1 MVKAVRKFGA
11 KHRPLSAGE
20 RIGCWSILLAF
31 LLAFV
36 DIRLSLMVLAG
47 FVVVCFAAPFFPASN
62 FYLPVVSRGSSG
74 RKAVALTFDDGPNP
88 QTTPELLRLLKKHR
102 VAGTF
107 FVNGRKAGLYPHL
120 IEEILSLG
128 HCVANHSYNHDVFM
142 AFRSKQTVIRD
153 IEAVQEVLRRH
164 GIVPLA
170 FRPPAGITGPRL
182 REALQKK
189 GMFAVNFS
197 CRARDGGNRWLRH
210 LSQKILRRLRPDDI
224 VLLHDIAPR
233 STAMLSLWVEEIDRV
248 LEGLRAAGLEV
259 LPLGELIGKP
269 VMMKIEEGDAYGG
282 GSLSFGEK
290 PIDNGSDEGSGDTVS
305 SQRPELQK

>member
-1 MVKAVRKFGA
+1 MRKAIIKFGA
-11 KHRPLSAGE
+11 KHRPLSVGE
-20 RIGCWSILLAF
+20 RIGCWSFLMAI

-47 FVVVCFAAPFFPASN
+47 FVVMCFAAPFFPGSN

-120 IEEILSLG
+120 IEEILNHG
-128 HCVANHSYNHDVFM
+128 HCVANHSFNHDVFM
-142 AFRSKQTVIRD
+142 AFRSRQTVMRD
-153 IEAVQEVLRRH
+153 IEAVQAVLRRH
-164 GIVPLA
+164 GIAPLV
-170 FRPPAGITGPRL
+170 FRPPAGITSPRL
-182 REALQKK
+182 REVLQTK

-224 VLLHDIAPR
+224 VLLHDIPPR
-233 STAMLSLWVEEIDRV
+233 SAALLTLWVEEIDRV
-248 LEGLRAAGLEV
+248 LEGIRTKGLVV
-259 LPLGELIGKP
+259 LPLAELIGRP
-269 VMMKIEEGDAYGG
+269 VMIKTAEGNTYDGVSLSPDEELIDNRSAEEPGDA
-282 GSLSFGEK
+282 
-290 PIDNGSDEGSGDTVS
+290 VS
-305 SQRPELQK
+305 SRRSDLQ

>member
-1 MVKAVRKFGA
+1 MLKAVRKFEA

-20 RIGCWSILLAF
+20 RIGCWVLLLAF

-36 DIRLSLMVLAG
+36 DIRLTLMVLAG

-120 IEEILSLG
+120 IEEILSHG
-128 HCVANHSYNHDVFM
+128 HCVANHSFNHDVFM
-142 AFRSKQTVIRD
+142 AFRSRQTVMRD

-164 GIVPLA
+164 GITPLA

-182 REALQKK
+182 REVLQPK

-197 CRARDGGNRWLRH
+197 CQARDGGNRWLRH

-233 STAMLSLWVEEIDRV
+233 SAALLSLWVEEIDRV
-248 LEGLRAAGLEV
+248 LEGIRTKGLIA
-259 LPLGELIGKP
+259 LPLAELIGRP
-269 VMMKIEEGDAYGG
+269 VMIKTAEKEADED
-282 GSLSFGEK
+282 GSLSSE
-290 PIDNGSDEGSGDTVS
+290 ETHM
-305 SQRPELQK
+305 

>member
-1 MVKAVRKFGA
+1 MMKAIIKFGE

-20 RIGCWSILLAF
+20 RIGCWSFLLAI

-47 FVVVCFAAPFFPASN
+47 FVVMCIAAPFFPGSN

-74 RKAVALTFDDGPNP
+74 RKAVALTFDDGPDP
-88 QTTPELLRLLKKHR
+88 QTTPQLLRLLKKHR

-120 IEEILSLG
+120 IEEILNHG

-142 AFRSKQTVIRD
+142 AFRCKRTVIRD

-164 GIVPLA
+164 GIAPLA
-170 FRPPAGITGPRL
+170 FRPPVGITSPRL
-182 REALQKK
+182 REVLQTK

-233 STAMLSLWVEEIDRV
+233 SAALLSLWVEEIDRV
-248 LEGLRAAGLEV
+248 LEGIRTKGLFV
-259 LPLGELIGKP
+259 LPLAELIGRP
-269 VMMKIEEGDAYGG
+269 VMIKTAEGDAHDG
-282 GSLSFGEK
+282 GSLSSDEK
-290 PIDNGSDEGSGDTVS
+290 PIDNNSDEGPGDKVS
-305 SQRPELQK
+305 LQRPDLQ

>member
-1 MVKAVRKFGA
+1 MLKAVKKFVE
-11 KHRPLSAGE
+11 KYRPLSAGE
-20 RIGCWSILLAF
+20 RIGCWTFPLAI

-47 FVVVCFAAPFFPASN
+47 FVVMCIAAPFFPGSN

-74 RKAVALTFDDGPNP
+74 RKAVALTFDDGPDP

-120 IEEILSLG
+120 IEEILSHG
-128 HCVANHSYNHDVFM
+128 HCVANHSFNHDVFM
-142 AFRSKQTVIRD
+142 AFRGKQTVIRD

-164 GIVPLA
+164 GIAPLA
-170 FRPPAGITGPRL
+170 FRPPAGITSPRL
-182 REALQKK
+182 REVLKTK

-210 LSQKILRRLRPDDI
+210 LSQKILRRLRPGDI
-224 VLLHDIAPR
+224 VLLHDIPPR
-233 STAMLSLWVEEIDRV
+233 SAALLSLWVEEIGRV
-248 LEGLRAAGLEV
+248 LEGIRTEGLVV
-259 LPLGELIGKP
+259 LPLAELIGKP
-269 VMMKIEEGDAYGG
+269 VMIKIAEGDSGTGVFLA
-282 GSLSFGEK
+282 SGETDMRK
-290 PIDNGSDEGSGDTVS
+290 TEDNGSDD
-305 SQRPELQK
+305 

>member
-1 MVKAVRKFGA
+1 MLKAVRKFGA
-11 KHRPLSAGE
+11 NHRPLSAGE

-36 DIRLSLMVLAG
+36 DIRLTLMVLAG

-142 AFRSKQTVIRD
+142 AFRSKQTVMRD

-164 GIVPLA
+164 CITPLA

-182 REALQKK
+182 REALQTK

-233 STAMLSLWVEEIDRV
+233 SAPLLSLWVEEIDRV
-248 LEGLRAAGLEV
+248 LEGIQMKGLFV
-259 LPLGELIGKP
+259 LPLAELIGRP
-269 VMMKIEEGDAYGG
+269 VMIKTAEKEADEDRSISSEE
-282 GSLSFGEK
+282 
-290 PIDNGSDEGSGDTVS
+290 THM
-305 SQRPELQK
+305 

>member
-1 MVKAVRKFGA
+1 MLKAIRKLEE
-11 KHRPLSAGE
+11 KHGPLSTGE
-20 RIGCWSILLAF
+20 RIGCWSFLLAG

-36 DIRLSLMVLAG
+36 DIRLGLMVLAG
-47 FVVVCFAAPFFPASN
+47 FVVLCFAAPFFPGSN
-62 FYLPVVSRGSSG
+62 FYLPIVSRGSSG
-74 RKAVALTFDDGPNP
+74 RRAVALTFDDGPDP

-102 VAGTF
+102 FTGTF

-142 AFRSKQTVIRD
+142 AFRGKQTVMRD
-153 IEAVQEVLRRH
+153 IEAVQEVLHRH

-182 REALQKK
+182 REVLQTK

-197 CRARDGGNRWLRH
+197 CRARDGGNRRLKH
-210 LSQKILRRLRPDDI
+210 LAQKILRRLRPGDI

-233 STAMLSLWVEEIDRV
+233 SAALLSFWVEEIDRV
-248 LEGLRAAGLEV
+248 LDGIRTKGLVA
-259 LPLGELIGKP
+259 LPLAELIGRP
-269 VMMKIEEGDAYGG
+269 VMIKTAEGDAYGG
-282 GSLSFGEK
+282 VSLSFKEK

-305 SQRPELQK
+305 SQRPELQ

>member
-1 MVKAVRKFGA
+1 MMKAIIKFGE

-20 RIGCWSILLAF
+20 RIGCWTFLLAI

-47 FVVVCFAAPFFPASN
+47 FVVMCIAAPFFPGSN

-74 RKAVALTFDDGPNP
+74 RKAVALTFDDGPDP

-120 IEEILSLG
+120 IEEILSHG
-128 HCVANHSYNHDVFM
+128 HSVANHSFNHDVFM
-142 AFRSKQTVIRD
+142 AFRGKRTVIRD

-164 GIVPLA
+164 GIAPLA
-170 FRPPAGITGPRL
+170 FRPPVGITSPRL
-182 REALQKK
+182 REVLQTK

-210 LSQKILRRLRPDDI
+210 LSLKILQAHRTRRHR
-224 VLLHDIAPR
+224 ASARYR
-233 STAMLSLWVEEIDRV
+233 STVRRSAVFVGRRDRPCP
-248 LEGLRAAGLEV
+248 GRN
-259 LPLGELIGKP
+259 P
-269 VMMKIEEGDAYGG
+269 
-282 GSLSFGEK
+282 
-290 PIDNGSDEGSGDTVS
+290 NEGSVRSPASGAYRKTGDDKDCGRRCARWWFS
-305 SQRPELQK
+305 IFR

>member
-1 MVKAVRKFGA
+1 MMKAFIKFGA
-11 KHRPLSAGE
+11 KHRPFSAGE
-20 RIGCWSILLAF
+20 RIGCWSFLMAI

-47 FVVVCFAAPFFPASN
+47 FVVMCFAAPFFPGSN

-74 RKAVALTFDDGPNP
+74 RKAVALTFDDGPDP

-102 VAGTF
+102 VSGHF
-107 FVNGRKAGLYPHL
+107 FVKCRMSGLYPHL
-120 IEEILSLG
+120 IEEILNHG
-128 HCVANHSYNHDVFM
+128 HCVANHSFNHDVFM
-142 AFRSKQTVIRD
+142 AFRGKQTVMRD

-164 GIVPLA
+164 GIAPLA
-170 FRPPAGITGPRL
+170 FRPPVGITSPRL
-182 REALQKK
+182 REVLQTM

-233 STAMLSLWVEEIDRV
+233 SAALLSLWVEEIDRI
-248 LEGLRAAGLEV
+248 LEGIHTKGLDV
-259 LPLGELIGKP
+259 LPLAELIGRP
-269 VMMKIEEGDAYGG
+269 VMIKTAEGDDYDGV
-282 GSLSFGEK
+282 SLSFREK
-290 PIDNGSDEGSGDTVS
+290 PFDNGSNESPGDMVS
-305 SQRPELQK
+305 PQRTDLQ

>member
-1 MVKAVRKFGA
+1 MLKAVRKFGA

-20 RIGCWSILLAF
+20 RIGCWSICLSF

-36 DIRLSLMVLAG
+36 DIRLALMVLAG

-88 QTTPELLRLLKKHR
+88 QTTPELLRLLKKHQ

-120 IEEILSLG
+120 IEEILSHG
-128 HCVANHSYNHDVFM
+128 HCVANHSFNHDVFM
-142 AFRSKQTVIRD
+142 AFRSRQTVIRD

-164 GIVPLA
+164 GITPLA

-182 REALQKK
+182 REVLQSK

-233 STAMLSLWVEEIDRV
+233 SAALLSLWVEEIDRV
-248 LEGLRAAGLEV
+248 LEGIRTKGLIA
-259 LPLGELIGKP
+259 LPLAELIGRP
-269 VMMKIEEGDAYGG
+269 VMIKTAEKEADED
-282 GSLSFGEK
+282 GSLSSE
-290 PIDNGSDEGSGDTVS
+290 ETHM
-305 SQRPELQK
+305 

>member
-1 MVKAVRKFGA
+1 MLKAVRKFGA
-11 KHRPLSAGE
+11 KYRPLSAGE

-36 DIRLSLMVLAG
+36 DIRLTLMVLAG

-142 AFRSKQTVIRD
+142 VFRSRQAVKRD
-153 IEAVQEVLRRH
+153 IEAVQKVLRRH
-164 GIVPLA
+164 GIAPLA

-182 REALQKK
+182 REVLQKK

-233 STAMLSLWVEEIDRV
+233 SAPLLSLWVEEIDRV
-248 LEGLRAAGLEV
+248 LEGIQMKGLFV
-259 LPLGELIGKP
+259 LPLAELIGRP
-269 VMMKIEEGDAYGG
+269 VMIKTAEGDAYDGV
-282 GSLSFGEK
+282 SLSFKEK
-290 PIDNGSDEGSGDTVS
+290 PIDNGSDEGSGDTVA
-305 SQRPELQK
+305 SQRPELQ

>member
-1 MVKAVRKFGA
+1 MMKAIIKFGA

-20 RIGCWSILLAF
+20 RIGCWTFLLAI

-47 FVVVCFAAPFFPASN
+47 FVVMCIAAPFFPGCS
-62 FYLPVVSRGSSG
+62 FHLPVVSRGSSG
-74 RKAVALTFDDGPNP
+74 RKAVALTFDDGPDP

-120 IEEILSLG
+120 IEEILNHG
-128 HCVANHSYNHDVFM
+128 HCVANHSFNHDVFM
-142 AFRSKQTVIRD
+142 AFRGKQAVIRD
-153 IEAVQEVLRRH
+153 IESVQEVLCRH
-164 GIVPLA
+164 GIAPLA
-170 FRPPAGITGPRL
+170 FRPPAGITSPRL
-182 REALQKK
+182 REVLQTT

-210 LSQKILRRLRPDDI
+210 LSQKILSRLRPDDI

-233 STAMLSLWVEEIDRV
+233 SAALLSLWVEEIDRV
-248 LEGLRAAGLEV
+248 LEGIHAKGLFV
-259 LPLGELIGKP
+259 IPLAELIGRP
-269 VMMKIEEGDAYGG
+269 VMIKTVKGDASDGV
-282 GSLSFGEK
+282 SLSSDEK
-290 PIDNGSDEGSGDTVS
+290 LIDNGSDEGPGDAVS
-305 SQRPELQK
+305 SQRSDLQ

>member
-1 MVKAVRKFGA
+1 MLKAVKKFVE
-11 KHRPLSAGE
+11 KYRPLSAGE
-20 RIGCWSILLAF
+20 RIGCWTFLVAI

-47 FVVVCFAAPFFPASN
+47 FVVMCIAAPFFPGSN

-74 RKAVALTFDDGPNP
+74 RQAVALTFDDGPDP
-88 QTTPELLRLLKKHR
+88 QTTPQLLRLLKKHR

-120 IEEILSLG
+120 IEEILSHG
-128 HCVANHSYNHDVFM
+128 HCVANHSFNHDVFM
-142 AFRSKQTVIRD
+142 AFRGKQTVIRD
-153 IEAVQEVLRRH
+153 IEAAQEVLRRH
-164 GIVPLA
+164 CIAPLA
-170 FRPPAGITGPRL
+170 FRPPVGITSPRL
-182 REALQKK
+182 REVLQAK

-233 STAMLSLWVEEIDRV
+233 SAALLSLWVEEIDRV
-248 LEGLRAAGLEV
+248 LEGIRTKGLFV
-259 LPLGELIGKP
+259 LPLAEIIGKP
-269 VMMKIEEGDAYGG
+269 VMIKTAEGDACDGV
-282 GSLSFGEK
+282 SLPSNEK
-290 PIDNGSDEGSGDTVS
+290 PIDNSRDEGSGDKVS
-305 SQRPELQK
+305 LQRSDLQ

>member
-1 MVKAVRKFGA
+1 MLKAVRKFGA
-11 KHRPLSAGE
+11 NHRPLSAGE

-31 LLAFV
+31 LMAFV
-36 DIRLSLMVLAG
+36 DIRLTLMVLAG

-62 FYLPVVSRGSSG
+62 FYLPVVSRGTSG

-88 QTTPELLRLLKKHR
+88 LTTPELLRLLKKHR

-142 AFRSKQTVIRD
+142 AFRSKQTVMRD
-153 IEAVQEVLRRH
+153 IEAVQEVLRCH
-164 GIVPLA
+164 GITPLA

-182 REALQKK
+182 REALQTK

-233 STAMLSLWVEEIDRV
+233 SAALLSLWVEEIDRV
-248 LEGLRAAGLEV
+248 LEGIRKKGLV
-259 LPLGELIGKP
+259 ALPLTELIGRP
-269 VMMKIEEGDAYGG
+269 VMIKTAEKEADEDGPLSSEE
-282 GSLSFGEK
+282 
-290 PIDNGSDEGSGDTVS
+290 THM
-305 SQRPELQK
+305 

>member
-1 MVKAVRKFGA
+1 MLKAVRKFGA

-36 DIRLSLMVLAG
+36 DIRLTLLVLAG
-47 FVVVCFAAPFFPASN
+47 FVVMCFAAPFFPASN

-74 RKAVALTFDDGPNP
+74 LRAVALTFDDGPDP

-120 IEEILSLG
+120 IEEILSHG
-128 HCVANHSYNHDVFM
+128 HCVANHSFKHDVFM
-142 AFRSKQTVIRD
+142 AFRSQQVVRRD

-164 GIVPLA
+164 GVAPLA

-182 REALQKK
+182 RAVLRAT

-197 CRARDGGNRWLRH
+197 CRAGDGGNRWLRH
-210 LSQKILRRLRPDDI
+210 LSLKILRRIGPDDI

-233 STAMLSLWVEEIDRV
+233 SVALLSLWVEEIDRV
-248 LEGLRAAGLEV
+248 LEGIRTKGLV
-259 LPLGELIGKP
+259 ALPLEELIGRP
-269 VMMKIEEGDAYGG
+269 VMTKTAEGNAHDGVYRVSEETHPH
-282 GSLSFGEK
+282 K
-290 PIDNGSDEGSGDTVS
+290 PADNCSGD
-305 SQRPELQK
+305 

>member
-1 MVKAVRKFGA
+1 MRKAIIKFGE

-20 RIGCWSILLAF
+20 RIGCWTFLLAI

-47 FVVVCFAAPFFPASN
+47 FVVMCIAAPFFPGSN

-74 RKAVALTFDDGPNP
+74 RKAVALTFDDGPDP

-120 IEEILSLG
+120 IEEILNHG
-128 HCVANHSYNHDVFM
+128 HCVANHSFNHDVFM
-142 AFRSKQTVIRD
+142 AFRGRQTVIRD

-164 GIVPLA
+164 GIAPLA
-170 FRPPAGITGPRL
+170 FRPPAGITSPRL
-182 REALQKK
+182 REVLQTK

-197 CRARDGGNRWLRH
+197 CRARDGGNRLAETSVAKNPATPPARRH
-210 LSQKILRRLRPDDI
+210 RTTARYRSAVRRSAVFVARRDRPCPGRNPCEGPVRSPACGAYWKAGDDK
-224 VLLHDIAPR
+224 D
-233 STAMLSLWVEEIDRV
+233 
-248 LEGLRAAGLEV
+248 
-259 LPLGELIGKP
+259 
-269 VMMKIEEGDAYGG
+269 
-282 GSLSFGEK
+282 
-290 PIDNGSDEGSGDTVS
+290 SGRRRIRWCIS
-305 SQRPELQK
+305 IF